1 MLKPLKKSGFFVL
14 NITDKLNLN
23 VELPASVRKSLAE
36 KEAKLYVIDATQIA
50 IDLKLQGC
58 INMLMQ
64 TVFFGLSNIIEPA
77 RCIELHKK
85 LFTKQYA
92 RKGKDVNHKN
102 WDMVD
107 NALAGLKEVKYDHQA

>member
-1 MLKPLKKSGFFVL
+1 
-14 NITDKLNLN
+14 
-23 VELPASVRKSLAE
+23 
-36 KEAKLYVIDATQIA
+36 
-50 IDLKLQGC
+50 
-58 INMLMQ
+58 MQ
-64 TVFFGLSNIIEPA
+64 TVILGLANIIEPA